1 MRLICT
7 ATLIVSFASPAFAQ
21 ERHAGEPPPRLII
34 SERAVAMGI
43 AATPPATIQQSS
55 RDSLKNGTIIGAVIG
70 GVAMGTFFTYLCHAL
85 KEEGD
90 PPCWKGVLTTTALG
104 AGAGAA
110 AGAGLDA
117 LFARQHSAWSRPSS
131 RR

>member
-1 MRLICT
+1 MMRLIT
-7 ATLIVSFASPAFAQ
+7 IFLMLSFASPSFAQ
-21 ERHAGEPPPRLII
+21 QARADATNARLII

-43 AATPPATIQQSS
+43 AATPAVAVQSSS
-55 RDSLKNGTIIGAVIG
+55 RDSIKNGAIIGAVIG
-70 GVAMGTFFTYLCHAL
+70 GIAMGAFTTYLCHAL

-90 PPCWKGVLTTTALG
+90 PSCWRGVLTISALG

-117 LFARQHSAWSRPSS
+117 LFARTPSRYPPL